1 MDAFCES
8 LNELLVNAFRSVL
21 KMEEQMLRGMG
32 ALKLSITEMHLLEVV
47 GQDAGAGRT
56 VSETAKKLSLT
67 VPTVTVAVNKV
78 EKKGLLRK
86 TKAVDDGRSVILT
99 LTELG
104 QKVDRIHH
112 HFHEN
117 MVKSI
122 AKDMDEAEKAALLKG
137 MRQLNV
143 YFDRKL
149 TKDR

>member
-8 LNELLVNAFRSVL
+8 LNELLANAFRSVL
-21 KMEEQMLRGMG
+21 KIEEQMLRGMG

-99 LTELG
+99 LTEMG

-117 MVKSI
+117 MVRSI
-122 AKDMDEAEKAALLKG
+122 AKDMDEVEKAALLKG

-143 YFDRKL
+143 YFNRKL
-149 TKDR
+149 TKG